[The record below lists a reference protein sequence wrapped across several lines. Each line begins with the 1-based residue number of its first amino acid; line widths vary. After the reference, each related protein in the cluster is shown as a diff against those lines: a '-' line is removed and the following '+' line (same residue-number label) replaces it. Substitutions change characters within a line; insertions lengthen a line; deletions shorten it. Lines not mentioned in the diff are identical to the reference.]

1 MRFPDQASAARGLLA
16 SGVAERAV
24 RNSGEEAV
32 SKGVKEAIQ
41 AARNDDVPT
50 FSAMRFASWFRACS
64 ATTAYDDTIA
74 EAKD

>member
-41 AARNDDVPT
+41 AARKEDASYV
-50 FSAMRFASWFRACS
+50 FSNAFCFLVSRL
-64 ATTAYDDTIA
+64 
-74 EAKD
+74 